1 MNELNNEELDLV
13 SGAGW
18 LRDMFDDME
27 YIAENANRLYGKAI
41 KATSDMMCRATGN
54 C

>member
-1 MNELNNEELDLV
+1 MNELTNEEMEMV

-18 LRDMFDDME
+18 LKEAFDDIE
-27 YIAENANRLYGKAI
+27 YIVEKAPRLYGKLI
-41 KATSDMMCRATGN
+41 KSTTDMMCRATGN